1 MSAFRAVG
9 SFCKRTL
16 NDDSVCTL
24 QRRLEDSTTGHG
36 VSEQPARKRKLEI
49 PDGEAN
55 AQRKRRAPLRG
66 DKEMVEVKKIA
77 EGTIDH
83 MEVLISVCLNGET
96 SHDHLASLPEDGI
109 RPHKCT
115 LDDCES
121 SFKDKSNSN
130 KHMQVPT
137 NERPFKCPYEGC
149 EASFKQK
156 APLNIHIR
164 IHTGE
169 RPYKCTYAGC
179 NVAFSDQSNL
189 TKHLKIHSG
198 VKTHSCTV
206 EGCLASFFL
215 RSDLKRHMK
224 AHTREK
230 PFACNIEG
238 CTSVFKRRDNLRRH
252 VRDVHRFQL

>member
-1 MSAFRAVG
+1 LFFNSHMSAFRAVG
-9 SFCKRTL
+9 SCYKRTL
-16 NDDSVCTL
+16 NEDGVCPQVL
-24 QRRLEDSTTGHG
+24 QKQFQRRLEDATTGHSA
-36 VSEQPARKRKLEI
+36 SEPTRKRKLEA
-49 PDGEAN
+49 DSEAN
-55 AQRKRRAPLRG
+55 APRKRRAPLRG
-66 DKEMVEVKKIA
+66 D
-77 EGTIDH
+77 
-83 MEVLISVCLNGET
+83 MEVLMSVCLNGET
-96 SHDHLASLPEDGI
+96 PLHEHLASPEDENK
-109 RPHKCT
+109 PHKCT
-115 LDDCES
+115 LDDYES
-121 SFKDKSNSN
+121 PFKDKSKSN
-130 KHMQVPT
+130 KQLQIHA

-179 NVAFSDQSNL
+179 SVAFSDQSNL

-198 VKTHSCTV
+198 VKSHSCTA

-238 CTSVFKRRDNLRRH
+238 CSSVFKRRDNLRRH
-252 VRDVHRFQL
+252 VRDVHGVQL